1 MDEVHSEPAG
11 SLKLQRIR
19 EAIRSIPDF
28 PEPGILFRDITPV
41 LANAELFGEAVRSL
55 AAPFDAMP
63 PDVVVAIE
71 SRGFLFGAPLALRW
85 GASLVPVR
93 KPGKLPAQTQREEY
107 SLEYGTSVLEIH
119 LDALATGNRTVIVD
133 DLLATGGTA
142 SAARR
147 LVESLGGIV
156 AGFSFLVELEA
167 LKGRTVLGPAAPVH
181 SSIVF

>member
-1 MDEVHSEPAG
+1 MDEVRSETAAG
-11 SLKLQRIR
+11 LRLQRVR
-19 EAIRSIPDF
+19 QAIRSVPDF

-41 LANAELFGEAVRSL
+41 LSNAELFGDAVGQL
-55 AAPFDAMP
+55 AAPFDSMP

-93 KPGKLPAQTQREEY
+93 KPGKLPARTRREEY

-119 LDALATGNRTVIVD
+119 LDALAPGSRVVIVD

-167 LKGRTVLGPAAPVH
+167 LQGRTELGSAAPVH
-181 SSIVF
+181 SAIVF